1 MTSACYTLS
10 STRKPE
16 PDPLTVSRTRSDLVC
31 KQAEDARR
39 ECAGEWEAAQREH
52 AAALHAV
59 RQESEEQMT
68 LVRQAADAAVT
79 HAKELLLEHGREMKS
94 LRKSHARV
102 HAELSKLKGETH
114 PTFSPQPQR
123 GSPQP
128 QSGSPQ
134 PQNGW
139 YEGSRTR
146 ERRIKSLEKEVEAAR
161 MNEAELRE
169 QLEDALSTPAEREAR
184 RHKKAST
191 LPAARLRT
199 SDGSFGAAEAPLEAR
214 TLEHLRRLV
223 VESNCSI
230 QGAPTA
236 NALITQLQ
244 TGQQPPPE
252 RLFSRQTVRD
262 AFMRLG
268 VSDQLAEAAANA
280 ASKSY
285 WALSSDGGNKGRAI
299 QMMAISMWN
308 QLLNRPEVRPLGAYD
323 LFSDQSAKNGSLTHM
338 AAIQT
343 AGLKPELNVAG
354 ISDGTEHAVQEMA
367 QTLVALHKQ
376 SDHEGAMLA
385 LGEFCCIHGKAL
397 EENCGMEAAFPGGYI
412 VDGVRLLWEI
422 IHSPEGA
429 RRGEYERI
437 WANQCAFPAGLFD
450 MSLGSVPEPTSS
462 KWQVMYGVAEKLQ
475 PILEPV
481 AHGQWKHADATS
493 RPSYLEVFLDACREL
508 MCGST
513 DQEREGTVSH
523 PHKEKIQTLTGIFR
537 RLDVEAGL
545 YLYLDV
551 GNANYK
557 SFYKFAKSP
566 SR

>member
-1 MTSACYTLS
+1 MRS
-10 STRKPE
+10 STRKPQ
-16 PDPLTVSRTRSDLVC
+16 PGPLTGSRTRSDLACV
-31 KQAEDARR
+31 QAEDARR
-39 ECAGEWEAAQREH
+39 ECAGELETAQREH

-59 RQESEEQMT
+59 RQQSEEQMT
-68 LVRQAADAAVT
+68 LMRQAAEAAVT
-79 HAKELLLEHGREMKS
+79 QTKELLVQQDRELDS
-94 LRKSHARV
+94 LCMSRGHAQASLARV
-102 HAELSKLKGETH
+102 QAELSKLKGESN
-114 PTFSPQPQR
+114 PTCSPQTPRASPQPQ
-123 GSPQP
+123 Q
-128 QSGSPQ
+128 
-134 PQNGW
+134 GW

-146 ERRIKSLEKEVEAAR
+146 ERRIMSLEKEVEAAR
-161 MNEAELRE
+161 LNEAELRE
-169 QLEDALSTPAEREAR
+169 QLEDARSTPAEREAR

-280 ASKSY
+280 VSEAY

-338 AAIQT
+338 AAIET

-437 WANQCAFPAGLFD
+437 WADQCAFPAGLFD

-493 RPSYLEVFLDACREL
+493 RPSYLEVFLDACRQL

-513 DQEREGTVSH
+513 DQERTGTVSH